1 MIYQAHYHKD
11 RQDLMNQTPT
21 MSEPLISMITM
32 MDYDS
37 SLSGVIKKDALNI
50 TKGVFSYDMYH

>member
-1 MIYQAHYHKD
+1 
-11 RQDLMNQTPT
+11 MNQTPT